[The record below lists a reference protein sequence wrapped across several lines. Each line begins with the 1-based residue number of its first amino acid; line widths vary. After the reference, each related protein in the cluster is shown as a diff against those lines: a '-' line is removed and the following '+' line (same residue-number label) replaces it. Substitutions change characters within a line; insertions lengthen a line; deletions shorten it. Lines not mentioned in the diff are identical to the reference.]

1 MPLPVLAAV
10 AMAEMQVDEF
20 SLVVPTMLNGN
31 KVMWQA
37 SGWKQGTPENCW
49 WRDVDAPTNMV
60 LDAMWITNPQGKFTL
75 PAREGSS
82 PEMSDGWEIDFPAL
96 TQTNL
101 KTKTVR
107 LLRRVVVLAQ

>member
-1 MPLPVLAAV
+1 
-10 AMAEMQVDEF
+10 
-20 SLVVPTMLNGN
+20 MLNGN

-37 SGWKQGTPENCW
+37 SGWKQGTPESSW

-82 PEMSDGWEIDFPAL
+82 PEMSDGWEIDFPTL